1 MDLKSLQGCASH
13 CLGCSADHQ
22 SPGDSCSHAATTFAP
37 GQSTSRLP
45 GKAIGQRECVVDWPD
60 DAESGGEYCD
70 PQEFDVSLPDDLCD
84 LPVRLPAARQQTL
97 NPQESD
103 DDGSWQ
109 VVTRRRSRHK
119 RQESSAGKSDVWEK
133 NGASPSRLPENSS
146 ADGRVTGQNQR
157 LHSNGA
163 VSLLATIPCSH
174 RPLCIKSFARLGKV
188 DWKSFH
194 ACLMKYQQSLQ
205 IKVTKNDFLRFRHM
219 MNGGPRAIKRAEDAV
234 FLADPFQVLLFSHE
248 LTDAL
253 FLSLVVECAAP
264 GFLKMLGRSFVS
276 SLPRIDEEL
285 FTAITELLAQICQ
298 GDERWLDRLGWQE
311 LPMRHRCNLFSEVS
325 LTFKSINRV
334 DLTRSLH
341 RQISRSWLEKHHYAL
356 VKKLSQNSLRSKPD
370 AHLRDL
376 RASILA
382 NFCALGD
389 LLFRIPETV
398 EHQQLIVSYANIV
411 KSVIRVTESLNLQPN
426 ATLLSVW
433 RVVAQWSVRF
443 RLHLSVNLGFDGAIG
458 LHNALL
464 PRISSCPELG
474 GHAYELRLSLLSVVL
489 TKCEDQLLRRDSTQ
503 ACQTWCQHENILESL
518 LGECRQFLR
527 NCESNADKQSVCA
540 QHINDNARL
549 NLLLRESIFHR
560 LGCEIGKSPR
570 QQIQENLRVYGKT
583 FAEEWALSRFHRE
596 IGTIELAKWYF
607 LAGEHDNAVSSLV
620 GVDFPTVSVKWKKAD
635 LLARHGEYR
644 AAVDDYRQVR
654 KQLTDRRKQDEVDD
668 RIAMVLLRWYQA
680 GGSTDHLVEA
690 YRLSVALLGRC
701 HIKDRYHFE
710 GGLSHIVNTMK
721 KSGLSF
727 ADFVGQTSVLGF
739 MVREGCAIKSWS
751 HFANLLHI
759 RHKLGLT
766 DVNIVHEMASEMS
779 RKNELF
785 LDLGKMA

>member
-13 CLGCSADHQ
+13 CLSCSADHQ
-22 SPGDSCSHAATTFAP
+22 SPADPCSHAGTTFAP

-60 DAESGGEYCD
+60 DAESGDEYCD
-70 PQEFDVSLPDDLCD
+70 PQEFDVSLPDDYCD
-84 LPVRLPAARQQTL
+84 VPVRLPAARQQTL
-97 NPQESD
+97 NPQESDD

-119 RQESSAGKSDVWEK
+119 RQESSAGKSDVWKK

-146 ADGRVTGQNQR
+146 ADGWVTGQNQR
-157 LHSNGA
+157 LHSNGP

-188 DWKSFH
+188 DWEPFH
-194 ACLMKYQQSLQ
+194 ACLMKYQQCLQ
-205 IKVTKNDFLRFRHM
+205 AKVSKNDFLRFRHM
-219 MNGGPRAIKRAEDAV
+219 MNGGPQAIKRAEDAV

-285 FTAITELLAQICQ
+285 FTAITELLVQICQ

-311 LPMRHRCNLFSEVS
+311 LPMRHRCNLFSDVS
-325 LTFKSINRV
+325 LTFKRINRV

-356 VKKLSQNSLRSKPD
+356 VKKLSQDTLRRGPN
-370 AHLRDL
+370 ANLRDL
-376 RASILA
+376 RASVLA

-389 LLFRIPETV
+389 LLFRIPETGG
-398 EHQQLIVSYANIV
+398 HQQLIVSYVNIV
-411 KSVIRVTESLNLQPN
+411 ESVIGVTDSLNHQPC
-426 ATLLSVW
+426 ATLLGVW
-433 RVVAQWSVRF
+433 RIVAQWSVRF
-443 RLHLSVNLGFDGAIG
+443 RLQLSINLGFDQTIG
-458 LHNALL
+458 LLNGLL
-464 PRISSCPELG
+464 RGIGSWPELEW
-474 GHAYELRLSLLSVVL
+474 HAYDLRLTLLAVVL
-489 TKCEDQLLRRDSTQ
+489 TKCEDQLLRRDSTL
-503 ACQTWCQHENILESL
+503 ASQTWCQHEHRLESL
-518 LGECRQFLR
+518 LGECRQSMR
-527 NCESNADKQSVCA
+527 NCRSTVDKQSVCA
-540 QHINDNARL
+540 QGKENARL

-560 LGCEIGKSPR
+560 LGCEIRRSPR
-570 QQIQENLRVYGKT
+570 QQIQKNLQVYRKT
-583 FAEEWALSRFHRE
+583 FDEQWGLSRRHRE

-607 LAGEHDNAVSSLV
+607 LAGEHDNAVSSLLGGGFKAV
-620 GVDFPTVSVKWKKAD
+620 NVKLKKAD
-635 LLARHGEYR
+635 LLARYGEYQT
-644 AAVDDYRQVR
+644 AIDEYRQVR
-654 KQLTDRRKQDEVDD
+654 KQITDQRKQDEVDD
-668 RIAMVLLRWYQA
+668 RIAMAQLRWYQA
-680 GGSTDHLVEA
+680 GSSIDHLVEA
-690 YRLSVALLGRC
+690 YQLSVALLGRC
-701 HIKDRYHFE
+701 HIQDRDRFE
-710 GGLSHIVNTMK
+710 GGLSHIVNNMK
-721 KSGLSF
+721 QSGLSF

-739 MVREGCAIKSWS
+739 LVKEGCAIKSWS

-766 DVNIVHEMASEMS
+766 DAGVVHEVASELS
-779 RKNELF
+779 RKNEPF
-785 LDLGKMA
+785 IDLGKMA

>member
-13 CLGCSADHQ
+13 CLSCSADHQ

-45 GKAIGQRECVVDWPD
+45 GKAIGQRECEVDWPD

-70 PQEFDVSLPDDLCD
+70 PQEFDVSLPDDYCD
-84 LPVRLPAARQQTL
+84 VPVWQPAARQQTL

-174 RPLCIKSFARLGKV
+174 RPLCIKSFARLGKL
-188 DWKSFH
+188 DWEPFH
-194 ACLMKYQQSLQ
+194 VCLMKYQQSLQ

-264 GFLKMLGRSFVS
+264 GFLKMLGRAFVS

-285 FTAITELLAQICQ
+285 FTAITELLVQICQ

-311 LPMRHRCNLFSEVS
+311 LPMRHRCNLFSDVS
-325 LTFKSINRV
+325 LTFKRINRV

-356 VKKLSQNSLRSKPD
+356 VKKLSQDTLRRGPN
-370 AHLRDL
+370 ANLRDL
-376 RASILA
+376 RASVLA

-389 LLFRIPETV
+389 LLFRIPETGG
-398 EHQQLIVSYANIV
+398 HQQLIVSYVNIV
-411 KSVIRVTESLNLQPN
+411 ESVIGVTDSLNHQPC
-426 ATLLSVW
+426 ATLLGVW
-433 RVVAQWSVRF
+433 RIVAQWSVRF
-443 RLHLSVNLGFDGAIG
+443 RLQLSINLGFDQTIG
-458 LHNALL
+458 LLNRLL
-464 PRISSCPELG
+464 RRIGSWPELEW
-474 GHAYELRLSLLSVVL
+474 HAYDLRLTLLGVVL
-489 TKCEDQLLRRDSTQ
+489 TKCEDQLLRRDSTP
-503 ACQTWCQHENILESL
+503 ASQTWSQHENRLESL
-518 LGECRQFLR
+518 LGECRQSVR
-527 NCESNADKQSVCA
+527 NCQPNVDEQSVCA
-540 QHINDNARL
+540 QGKENARL

-560 LGCEIGKSPR
+560 LGCEIRRSPR
-570 QQIQENLRVYGKT
+570 QKIQENLQVYRKT
-583 FAEEWALSRFHRE
+583 FDEEWGLSRRHRE
-596 IGTIELAKWYF
+596 IGIIELAKWYF
-607 LAGEHDNAVSSLV
+607 LAGEHDNAVSSLL
-620 GVDFPTVSVKWKKAD
+620 GGGFKTVNVKLKKAD
-635 LLARHGEYR
+635 LLARYGEYQ
-644 AAVDDYRQVR
+644 AAVDEYRQVR
-654 KQLTDRRKQDEVDD
+654 KQITDQRKQDEVDD
-668 RIAMVLLRWYQA
+668 RIAMTQLRWYQA
-680 GGSTDHLVEA
+680 GSSTDRLIEA
-690 YRLSVALLGRC
+690 YQLSVALLGRC
-701 HIKDRYHFE
+701 HIQDRDRFE
-710 GGLSHIVNTMK
+710 GGLSHIVNNMK
-721 KSGLSF
+721 QSGLSF

-739 MVREGCAIKSWS
+739 LVKEGCAIKSWS

-766 DVNIVHEMASEMS
+766 DAGVVHEVASELS
-779 RKNELF
+779 RKNEPF
-785 LDLGKMA
+785 IDLGKMA